1 MASLVSHEAPGGF
14 RSPDASIGD
23 LEAGLAARLIATAA
37 DIALV
42 LDAEGVIQDISY
54 ADQDLSREGLA
65 NWLGRPW
72 VETVTVESRP
82 KVEQILQ
89 EAGGKAQA
97 RWRQINHPSSRGLDL
112 PVRYSA
118 LKLDKQGR
126 VVAIGRDMRPVS
138 NLQQRLVE
146 TQIAV
151 EKEYSRLRQAET
163 RYRLLFHIASE
174 AVLIVDATTQKVVE
188 ANPAA
193 GQLIGQTMERLV
205 GRTLRGIFAEEAE
218 RTLHSLLAMVRAAGH
233 AEDVR
238 LRIPQDEREFV
249 VSASLFRQDQSSH
262 FLIRLSPL
270 TAGILPEPEPS
281 AESALIQVVENL
293 PDAFLVT
300 DPERRIIAANIA
312 FLDLAQMASEE
323 QVRGERLERWL
334 GRHGIELDVLI
345 ANLREHGSVRHF
357 RTVLRGEYGSMVE
370 VEIAAVSVLE
380 GEQPC
385 FGFVVRDVGSRI
397 SKARPLAREI
407 PRSVDQLT
415 ELVGRV
421 PLKDLVRETTDVI
434 ERLCIEAALELTGDN
449 RASAAEILGLSRQ
462 SLYSK
467 LRRYGLVDFA
477 PEDDDSSD

>member
-1 MASLVSHEAPGGF
+1 MVSVISPAGPGSF
-14 RSPDASIGD
+14 KFPNETLSDVDAEI
-23 LEAGLAARLIATAA
+23 AARLISTAA

-42 LDAEGVIQDISY
+42 LDKDGVIEDLAY
-54 ADQDLSREGLA
+54 ADQDLSREGLG

-82 KVEQILQ
+82 KVEEML
-89 EAGGKAQA
+89 EAAASKANP
-97 RWRQINHPSSRGLDL
+97 RWRQVNHPSSRGLDL

-118 LKLDKQGR
+118 IQLAEGGR
-126 VVAIGRDMRPVS
+126 VIAIGRDLRPVAS
-138 NLQQRLVE
+138 LQQRLVE
-146 TQIAV
+146 AQIAV
-151 EKEYSRLRQAET
+151 EREYARLRQAET
-163 RYRLLFHIASE
+163 RYRLLFQIASE

-193 GQLIGQTMERLV
+193 SHLIGQPVERLV
-205 GRTLRGIFAEEAE
+205 GRGLRGLFAEDAE
-218 RTLHSLLAMVRAAGH
+218 RALQALLAMVRAAGH
-233 AEDVR
+233 AEDVSLR
-238 LRIPQDEREFV
+238 LPQDEREFIA
-249 VSASLFRQDQSSH
+249 SASLFRQEQASH

-270 TAGILPEPEPS
+270 TAGAAAESEPS
-281 AESALIQVVENL
+281 VASALIQVVENL

-300 DPERRIIAANIA
+300 DPDRRVLAANIA

-357 RTVLRGEYGSMVE
+357 RTILRGEYGSQAEVE
-370 VEIAAVSVLE
+370 VAAVSVLE

-385 FGFVVRDVGSRI
+385 FGFVLRDVGARI
-397 SKARPLAREI
+397 TKTRPFAPEM

-421 PLKDLVRETTDVI
+421 PLKELVRETTDVI

-467 LRRYGLVDFA
+467 LRRYGLVDVA
-477 PEDDDSSD
+477 PDDDSSGH

>member
-1 MASLVSHEAPGGF
+1 M
-14 RSPDASIGD
+14 
-23 LEAGLAARLIATAA
+23 AARLIATAA

-42 LDAEGVIQDISY
+42 LDDKGVIEDISY
-54 ADQDLSREGLA
+54 ADQDLSLEGLGS
-65 NWLGRPW
+65 WLGRPW

-82 KVEQILQ
+82 KVEEMLQ
-89 EAGGKAQA
+89 EAGGKTQP

-112 PVRYSA
+112 PVRYST
-118 LKLDKQGR
+118 LKLGKQGR
-126 VVAIGRDMRPVS
+126 LVAIGRDMRPVS

-146 TQIAV
+146 AQIAV
-151 EKEYSRLRQAET
+151 EKEYSRLRQSET

-193 GQLIGQTMERLV
+193 SQLLGQSAERLV
-205 GRTLRGIFAEEAE
+205 GRTLRGIFTDEAE
-218 RTLHSLLAMVRAAGH
+218 RALNSLLAMVRAAGH
-233 AEDVR
+233 AKDVR
-238 LRIPQDEREFV
+238 LKIPQDEREFV
-249 VSASLFRQDQSSH
+249 ASASLFRQDHASH
-262 FLIRLSPL
+262 FLVRLSPVSAGL
-270 TAGILPEPEPS
+270 VPESGPTAET
-281 AESALIQVVENL
+281 ALIQVVENL

-300 DPERRIIAANIA
+300 DPDRRIIAANLA

-323 QVRGERLERWL
+323 QVLGERLERWL

-357 RTVLRGEYGSMVE
+357 RTILRGEYGSVVE
-370 VEIAAVSVLE
+370 SEVAAVSVLE
-380 GEQPC
+380 GDQPC
-385 FGFVVRDVGSRI
+385 FGFVIRDVGARV
-397 SKARPLAREI
+397 SKARPLAREM

-421 PLKDLVRETTDVI
+421 PLRDLVRETTDVI

-467 LRRYGLVDFA
+467 LRRYGIIDFA
-477 PEDDDSSD
+477 PEEDASEP